1 MSIDSVAQ
9 NASSSSVV
17 DKHKLDECWR
27 AAALAAQR
35 AAAEEDSEYSD
46 FEAHIEEKD
55 KRSNL
60 FFETRI
66 SDAERLKSRG
76 NELFKIGEYRKALRR
91 YRKGLYYSHFDELQ
105 LNFELQDMHRDAVT
119 RIDYPLRLN
128 ASACLLQLKR
138 FSEAEEMV
146 SEILSKD
153 KSHTKARF
161 RRCHARLGRD
171 DFDGA
176 QEDAQHMLDL
186 EPGNQTA
193 HELLNHVLALKRK
206 HLSDVRKVWQ
216 GKLASASLSGGE
228 ALTAYANAS
237 QAYHDMNEFDASVE
251 ERENMSTSKGRLL
264 LPPAECSNTTPSSS
278 RGSDST
284 RGSKPYRPNI
294 TYTIRF

>member
-1 MSIDSVAQ
+1 
-9 NASSSSVV
+9 
-17 DKHKLDECWR
+17 
-27 AAALAAQR
+27 
-35 AAAEEDSEYSD
+35 
-46 FEAHIEEKD
+46 
-55 KRSNL
+55 
-60 FFETRI
+60 
-66 SDAERLKSRG
+66 
-76 NELFKIGEYRKALRR
+76 
-91 YRKGLYYSHFDELQ
+91 
-105 LNFELQDMHRDAVT
+105 
-119 RIDYPLRLN
+119 
-128 ASACLLQLKR
+128 
-138 FSEAEEMV
+138 
-146 SEILSKD
+146 
-153 KSHTKARF
+153 
-161 RRCHARLGRD
+161 
-171 DFDGA
+171 
-176 QEDAQHMLDL
+176 MLDL